1 MHQSIVIVLSVLLL
15 TGFLFAW
22 YAASPGLMHAP
33 GWAPYL

>member
-1 MHQSIVIVLSVLLL
+1 MHRSIVIVLSVLLL

-22 YAASPGLMHAP
+22 YIAPPGLMPAP

>member
-22 YAASPGLMHAP
+22 CVAPPGLMPVP